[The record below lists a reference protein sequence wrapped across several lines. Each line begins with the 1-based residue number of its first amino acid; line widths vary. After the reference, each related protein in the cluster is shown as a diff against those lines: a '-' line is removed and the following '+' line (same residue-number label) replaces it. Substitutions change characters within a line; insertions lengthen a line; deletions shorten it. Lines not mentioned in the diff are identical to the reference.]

1 MTTIVNN
8 PYWILIA
15 VLVVMSF
22 ILFLRMADDK
32 ARAKSGQRRIPEAT
46 LFLLAFLGG
55 ALGGTFGMRLFRHK
69 TKHWYFSLGF
79 PLLALLQW
87 GLSLWLL
94 LNHF

>member
-1 MTTIVNN
+1 MTKLVQN

-46 LFLLAFLGG
+46 LSLLAFLGG
-55 ALGGTFGMRLFRHK
+55 ALGGALGMRLFRHK
-69 TKHWYFSLGF
+69 TRHWYFALGF
-79 PLLALLQW
+79 PLIALVQW

-94 LNHF
+94 ITHF